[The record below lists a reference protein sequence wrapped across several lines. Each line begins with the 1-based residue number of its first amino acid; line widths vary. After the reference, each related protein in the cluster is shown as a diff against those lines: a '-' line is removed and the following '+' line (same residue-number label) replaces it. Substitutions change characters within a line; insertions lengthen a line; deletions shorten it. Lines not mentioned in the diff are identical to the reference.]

1 MMVASPTP
9 PVTPPPPTA
18 SSPKHKKGSH
28 EPVMLQEVLETLAP
42 QDGGLYVDCTFG
54 AGGYSK
60 AILAAADC
68 QVIGIDQDPSAIAA
82 GRALA
87 EQPEFQ
93 GLTLVQGNFKDIAE
107 LVQSVAGERKVDGI
121 VFDLGVS
128 SMQIDQADRGFSFR
142 FDGPLDMR
150 MSQSGLSAADLVNT
164 ADQDDLANIIYEF
177 GEERRS
183 RAVARAIVAARAK
196 APITRTSEL
205 ADIVRSVVRRSPS
218 GGIDP
223 ATRTFQ
229 GLRVYLNAELG
240 ALESGLLAAE
250 RILNPGGRLVV
261 VSFHSLE
268 DRLVKTFLS
277 TRSGRSGSGQ
287 SRYFPDSALSAQ
299 RQPTFSVPSG
309 RALKPRLEEENF
321 NPRARSAR
329 LRFALRT
336 EALAWEEQTSDQ
348 PSKSG

>member
-1 MMVASPTP
+1 
-9 PVTPPPPTA
+9 
-18 SSPKHKKGSH
+18 
-28 EPVMLQEVLETLAP
+28 MLKEVLESLAVK
-42 QDGGLYVDCTFG
+42 DGGLYVDCTFG

-60 AILAAADC
+60 AILANADC

-82 GRALA
+82 GRNLA
-87 EQPEFQ
+87 EQPEFA
-93 GLTLVQGNFKDIAE
+93 GLTLVQGNFKDMAE
-107 LVQSVAGERKVDGI
+107 LIEPIVGDRKVDGV

-128 SMQIDQADRGFSFR
+128 SMQIDQAERGFSFR

-150 MSQSGLSAADLVNT
+150 MSQSGPSAADLVNT
-164 ADQDDLANIIYEF
+164 AEQDDLANIIYEF

-240 ALESGLLAAE
+240 ALESGLAAGE

-277 TRSGRSGSGQ
+277 TRSGRTGSGQ

-309 RALKPRLEEENF
+309 RTLKPRLEEENF

-329 LRFALRT
+329 LRYALRT
-336 EALAWEEQTSDQ
+336 EALAWDEQSTLEQ
-348 PSKSG
+348 GKSR

>member
-1 MMVASPTP
+1 MMVSAASHQTGASTP
-9 PVTPPPPTA
+9 SPATSQA
-18 SSPKHKKGSH
+18 PKHAKGSH
-28 EPVMLQEVLETLAP
+28 EPVMLKEVLACLAP
-42 QDGGLYVDCTFG
+42 QDGETYVDCTFG

-60 AILAAADC
+60 AILASADC
-68 QVIGIDQDPSAIAA
+68 QVIGIDQDPNAIAA
-82 GRALA
+82 GKTLA
-87 EQPEFQ
+87 QTPEFS
-93 GLTLVQGNFKDIAE
+93 GLRLVEGNFKDLDTLIAP
-107 LVQSVAGERKVDGI
+107 QTVDGV

-128 SMQIDQADRGFSFR
+128 SMQLDQAERGFSFR

-150 MSQSGLSAADLVNT
+150 MSQSGPSAADLVNT
-164 ADQDDLANIIYEF
+164 AEEEDLANIIYQF

-268 DRLVKTFLS
+268 DRLVKTFLKS
-277 TRSGRSGSGQ
+277 RSGRTGSGQ
-287 SRYFPDSALSAQ
+287 SRYFPDSNLSAQ
-299 RQPTFSVPSG
+299 RQPTFSAPSG
-309 RALKPRLEEENF
+309 RSLKPRPEEGNF

-329 LRFALRT
+329 LRFAFRT
-336 EALAWEEQTSDQ
+336 EVPAWEDQ
-348 PSKSG
+348 DAGLAPRLDR